1 MIRRGTP
8 LNILVI
14 ATLVVLGMAVSW
26 AAVAAI
32 CAAAVST
39 ATPMRAGDLGRRVL
53 VIAPHPDDE
62 TLATGGTIHHLV
74 AEGAQVKVVIVT
86 AGDSYR
92 NAAAR
97 IGGGTTDKSAYLK
110 LGEVRHQESLAAAA
124 RLGLPADDVIS
135 LGYTD
140 GVTSSMW
147 DRNWDSSRPVTG
159 RAGVDVV
166 PYSWAF
172 SPGVAQCG
180 QNIAIDLESVIK
192 GFGPD
197 TIITSD
203 VYETHPDHATV
214 AAFASYAMDDVG
226 FTGRRLSYVV
236 HFRHYPY
243 PWGNLPSTAL
253 NPPPQL
259 VSSDTAWFA
268 LPLDASDLEAKAGAV
283 REYASQSEIADMG
296 LYMRTLVRANE
307 LFASR
312 TVPKVVLLG
321 TDSRPA
327 AGEATTVAVTP
338 PPVVAPAPGST
349 RPRVAAMLMARGP
362 KTLWIGLRCA
372 TRIATGS
379 TFRVDLRLF
388 GGRAPSR
395 LDVVVH
401 GSATSVLAVATDSLT
416 PAGIRAELDG
426 DTVWIAVPADVLAGR
441 TRCMIGSMGGTANV
455 SSVPIAWRDAQ
466 L

>member
-14 ATLVVLGMAVSW
+14 AALVVVG
-26 AAVAAI
+26 VAASWVAL
-32 CAAAVST
+32 AAIRSGGVSI
-39 ATPMRAGDLGRRVL
+39 ATPLRGEDLGHRVL

-62 TLATGGTIHHLV
+62 SLATGGTIHNLI
-74 AEGAQVKVVIVT
+74 ASGAQVKVVIVT

-92 NAAAR
+92 SAAQR
-97 IGGGTTDKSAYLK
+97 ISGGTADKSAYLR

-124 RLGLPADDVIS
+124 RLGLPATDVIS

-147 DRNWDSSRPVTG
+147 DRSWDTSAPVTG
-159 RAGVDVV
+159 RAGVKAV

-172 SPGVAQCG
+172 SQGVAQCG
-180 QNIAIDLESVIK
+180 QDVATDLESVIK
-192 GFGPD
+192 GFRPD

-243 PWGNLPSTAL
+243 PWGNLPATAL

-268 LPLDASDLEAKAGAV
+268 FPLDASDLEAKTAAV
-283 REYASQSEIADMG
+283 DEYASQSEIADMG
-296 LYMRTLVRANE
+296 LYMRALIRANE

-312 TVPKVVLLG
+312 TVPRLVSLG
-321 TDSRPA
+321 TDARPV
-327 AGEATTVAVTP
+327 AGQATTVAVTP

-362 KTLWIGLRCA
+362 KTLWIGLPCDA
-372 TRIATGS
+372 QIATGS

-388 GGRAPSR
+388 GGGAPSR
-395 LDVVVH
+395 LDVAVR
-401 GSATSVLAVATDSLT
+401 GTAASVLTVASDSVT
-416 PAGIRAELDG
+416 PSGVRAEVDG
-426 DTVWIAVPADVLAGR
+426 NTVWIAVPADVLAGR
-441 TRCMIGSMGGTANV
+441 TRCMIGAMGGTANA
-455 SSVPIAWRDAQ
+455 SPVPTAWRDVA

>member
-14 ATLVVLGMAVSW
+14 AALIAVGVAASW
-26 AAVAAI
+26 VALAAVRSGG
-32 CAAAVST
+32 VSI
-39 ATPMRAGDLGRRVL
+39 ATPMRSEDLGHRVL

-62 TLATGGTIHHLV
+62 SLATGGTIHHLL

-92 NAAAR
+92 SAAQR
-97 IGGGTTDKSAYLK
+97 ISGGVADQAAYLK

-124 RLGLPADDVIS
+124 RLGLPSADVIS

-147 DRNWDSSRPVTG
+147 DQNWDTSKPVTS
-159 RAGVDVV
+159 RAGVKAV

-172 SPGVAQCG
+172 SQGVAQSG
-180 QNIAIDLESVIK
+180 ENVATDLESVIK
-192 GFGPD
+192 GFRPD

-214 AAFASYAMDDVG
+214 AAFASYAMDDIG

-243 PWGNLPSTAL
+243 PWGNLPAMAL

-268 LPLDASDLEAKAGAV
+268 LPLDASDLEAKTAAV
-283 REYASQSEIADMG
+283 DEYASQSEVADMG

-307 LFASR
+307 LLASR
-312 TVPKVVLLG
+312 TVPTLASLD
-321 TDSRPA
+321 TDARPA
-327 AGEATTVAVTP
+327 AGRSTTVAVTP
-338 PPVVAPAPGST
+338 LPVVAPTPGST
-349 RPRVAAMLMARGP
+349 RPRVKALLIARGP
-362 KTLWIGLRCA
+362 KTLWIGLPCDA
-372 TRIATGS
+372 WIAQGS

-388 GGRAPSR
+388 GGGAPSR
-395 LDVVVH
+395 LDVAVRGTV
-401 GSATSVLAVATDSLT
+401 ASVLT
-416 PAGIRAELDG
+416 PASDSLSPSGVRAEIDG
-426 DTVWIAVPADVLAGR
+426 DTMWIAVPADVLAGR
-441 TRCMIGSMGGTANV
+441 TRCMIGAIGGTANAAP
-455 SSVPIAWRDAQ
+455 VPTAWRDTE